1 MSHDRNGG
9 RKALLRAVSVLGISL
24 GISAVALADESPKQ
38 IGSATSGAGAGKAS
52 NQYKADYLKHS
63 SSQLKYESGQIKG
76 ESHQW
81 KLDSNQIKG
90 ESHQLKLDSHQYKQ
104 GVSHELNPQPLP
116 PG

>member
-38 IGSATSGAGAGKAS
+38 IGSATSGAGAGKTS
-52 NQYKADYLKHS
+52 DQYKADYLKHS
-63 SSQLKYESGQIKG
+63 SSQLKYESGQIN
-76 ESHQW
+76 
-81 KLDSNQIKG
+81 SNQVKG